1 MKIMKKRHK
10 LILHNLIEK
19 DGTLYAAL
27 CLELDVASQG
37 RTAKEAEKNL
47 REAVDLYLDTVHEMG
62 VEDQFIPRLA
72 PVEDWIRYYE
82 LEAQRVQRELR
93 DHPESV
99 VEFETRVHE

>member
-1 MKIMKKRHK
+1 MKKKPK
-10 LILHNLIEK
+10 LVLHNLIEK
-19 DGTLYAAL
+19 DGKLFAAL

-47 REAVDLYLDTVHEMG
+47 KEAVDLYLETVYEMG
-62 VEDQFIPRLA
+62 EEDQFIPRLA
-72 PVEDWIRYYE
+72 PVEDWKRYFQ
-82 LEAQRVQRELR
+82 LEAQRVKRELR